1 MNECMKQAQLFLLHF
16 AGGNRY
22 SFSSMLQFLRDFEV
36 VSLELPGRGKRMGE
50 PLLKNFELAAADM
63 YRQIAAQLT
72 SPRFVLYGHSMG
84 ALLCYLL
91 AKRIAQ
97 EKLNAPLHL
106 FLTGKGA
113 PSILFNRK
121 IRHLMPQDEL
131 VADLQQMGGMP
142 DIVLKDHKLLDLFLP
157 IIRADFQ
164 AVESFRYEEPARLD
178 LPLTVITGSEESI
191 ADEKI
196 KPWQLETFATV
207 TFRKLPGGHFFI
219 FNYGREILE
228 MITHALY
235 TYALK
240 DENGTI

>member
-1 MNECMKQAQLFLLHF
+1 MLRINLFCLPF
-16 AGGNRY
+16 AGGSKTAYYR
-22 SFSSMLQFLRDFEV
+22 FTELAPEALTIIP
-36 VSLELPGRGKRMGE
+36 LELPGRGTRYSE
-50 PLLKNFELAAADM
+50 PLLTDLHAMVDDIMA
-63 YRQIAAQLT
+63 QIR
-72 SPRFVLYGHSMG
+72 PRLSQPYALYGHSMG

-121 IRHLMPQDEL
+121 IRHLMPQEEL

-219 FNYGREILE
+219 FNYSREILE